1 MNRARAGATP
11 DRFSTQETPVK
22 PTLPHLL
29 LAFALALLAP
39 LAHAQWSPT
48 KPVRIIIPFPA
59 GGIVDL
65 MARTVT
71 DRLSAS
77 LGQQVIVEARA
88 GAGGSIGTEAAAR
101 AEADGH
107 TLVLATL
114 SHVTLPA
121 FGGKLTWHPTRDF
134 AGVGMLGQVANL
146 AVVTPGLEP
155 RTLRDFVAYAKARPG
170 QINYVNAG
178 NGTSQT
184 LGVEMLRKDTG
195 IQLTPVG
202 YKGYPPAVPDV
213 IAGRIEFALM
223 PFGVAAPQV
232 KAGKLRALAVVAPV
246 RSPQLP
252 DVPTMAEA
260 GYPESNVMSWYAL
273 LAPAGTPRAALQR
286 LSTELGKALA
296 DPEVVTR
303 IEALGGSPL
312 PVGSPAEVDA
322 MLARETERWARFV
335 KETGLT
341 MQ

>member
-1 MNRARAGATP
+1 LTTP
-11 DRFSTQETPVK
+11 
-22 PTLPHLL
+22 LPRLL
-29 LAFALALLAP
+29 VALALALLAP

-71 DRLSAS
+71 DRLAAS
-77 LGQQVIVEARA
+77 LGQPVIVEART

-101 AEADGH
+101 AEPDGH
-107 TLVLATL
+107 TLVVATL

-121 FGGKLTWHPTRDF
+121 FGGKLSWHPVRDF

-146 AVVTPGLEP
+146 AVVTNGLEA
-155 RTLRDFVAYAKARPG
+155 RTMREFVAYARARPA
-170 QINYVNAG
+170 QVNYVNAG

-195 IQLTPVG
+195 IQLTAVG
-202 YKGYPPAVPDV
+202 YKGYPPAVPDI
-213 IAGRIEFALM
+213 IAGRIEFAMM
-223 PFGVAAPQV
+223 PFGVALPQV
-232 KAGKLRALAVVAPV
+232 KAGRMRALAVVAPV
-246 RSPQLP
+246 RSPLLP

-260 GYPESNVMSWYAL
+260 GFPESTVVSWYAL
-273 LAPAGTPRAALQR
+273 LAPAGTPRAALAR
-286 LSTELGKALA
+286 LSVELGKALA
-296 DPEVVTR
+296 DPEVVAR

-312 PVGSPAEVDA
+312 PAGTPAEVDA

-335 KETGLT
+335 RETGLT